1 MRICLIKVN
10 ANAPEFDHR
19 YRKGLRMEM
28 FADFLVTLVDRM
40 GEQWTLVLGG
50 AVIGALFGAFA
61 QQSRF
66 CLRAAT
72 VEFSRGRI
80 GEKTT
85 VWLIVF
91 TAAVFGTQALS
102 VADLVETSEARQI
115 ASPQS
120 LSGAAIGGLLFGS
133 GMVLARGC
141 ASRLLVLSATG
152 NLRALLSGLVF
163 AVVAQASLRG
173 FLSPLREALARP
185 LTTVTTGGNDLL
197 TMTGLDTIKAT
208 TAAGIALI
216 LSVIVATRQKVDA
229 WRAFAAFLV
238 GMMVPAAWL
247 FTHTMRGI
255 AFEPITMNSL
265 TFTGPSADTLMLF
278 LTPPGSMMDFD
289 VGLVP
294 GVFTGAFLAAWITGQ
309 LELQGFH
316 DGKSMRRY
324 LLGAA
329 MMGFGGM
336 LAGGCAVGAGV
347 TGASVFALTAWIT
360 LFCMWLSAGITDWL
374 VDRRRELPS
383 SPSNPALG
391 PQPAE

>member
-1 MRICLIKVN
+1 MDMVASVLIAV
-10 ANAPEFDHR
+10 
-19 YRKGLRMEM
+19 
-28 FADFLVTLVDRM
+28 VDRI
-40 GEQWTLVLGG
+40 GEDWTLVLGG
-50 AVIGALFGAFA
+50 AIVGALFGAFA

-72 VEFSRGRI
+72 VEFSRGSI

-102 VADLVETSEARQI
+102 AADLITTSEARQI

-185 LTTVTTGGNDLL
+185 LTTVSTGGNDLL
-197 TMTGLDTIKAT
+197 AMTHLDTIQAA
-208 TAAGIALI
+208 TAAFIATVLA
-216 LSVIVATRQKVDA
+216 VITATRQRVDA
-229 WRAFAAFLV
+229 WRSAAAFGV
-238 GMMVPAAWL
+238 GLMIPLAWL
-247 FTHTMRGI
+247 FTTAMSGI
-255 AFEPITMNSL
+255 AFEPVKVEAL
-265 TFTGPSADTLMLF
+265 TFTGPSADALMLF
-278 LTPPGSMMDFD
+278 LTPPGSTLDFD

-294 GVFTGAFLAAWITGQ
+294 GVFLGAFLAAWMTGQ

-316 DGKSMRRY
+316 DGASMRRY
-324 LLGAA
+324 LAGAS

-360 LFCMWLSAGITDWL
+360 LACIWLSAGVTDWL
-374 VDRRRELPS
+374 VDRRNEK
-383 SPSNPALG
+383 PATAGPHLG
-391 PQPAE
+391 TQPAE

>member
-1 MRICLIKVN
+1 MEPLADYLI
-10 ANAPEFDHR
+10 AI
-19 YRKGLRMEM
+19 
-28 FADFLVTLVDRM
+28 VDRV
-40 GEQWTLVLGG
+40 GEKWTLALGG
-50 AVIGALFGAFA
+50 AVIGALFGAFS

-72 VEFSRGRI
+72 VEFSRGKI

-85 VWLIVF
+85 IWLIVF
-91 TAAVFGTQALS
+91 TAAVAGTQVL
-102 VADLVETSEARQI
+102 ADSGLISTSEARQI

-120 LSGAAIGGLLFGS
+120 LSGAALGGLLFGS

-197 TMTGLDTIKAT
+197 AMTHLDQIQ
-208 TAAGIALI
+208 AASMAAIALI
-216 LSVIVATRQKVDA
+216 LAVMTAT
-229 WRAFAAFLV
+229 WSRAGVWVTISAFFV
-238 GMMVPAAWL
+238 GLTIPLAWL
-247 FTHTMRGI
+247 FTYTMRTI
-255 AFEPITMNSL
+255 AFEPVQMNAL

-278 LTPPGSMMDFD
+278 LTPPGSMIDFE

-294 GVFTGAFLAAWITGQ
+294 GVFIGAFLAAWITGQ
-309 LELQGFH
+309 LQLQGFH

-360 LFCMWLSAGITDWL
+360 LFSMWLSAGLTDWL
-374 VDRRRELPS
+374 VDRRHEAPPPRPETP
-383 SPSNPALG
+383 LG
-391 PQPAE
+391 AQPAE